1 MQRKRSA
8 EHGKTVLVAV
18 LLGLV
23 AMESASP
30 VSAQIVTGRQP
41 GEPATI
47 RIHLDAREGARMA
60 ERSGGRLAVSDFLRR
75 AGSVELRGPRAMDLT
90 VHVFRMRGG
99 SVLEAFRSGPVSVT
113 AGEPVSLGR
122 LLQPGSPK
130 YGDFFL
136 NPEWVVEAGK
146 TVSAGAAIE
155 DPGSFVINGVIPYHP
170 KGWETMDSYY
180 AVAVPAD
187 RRQLDT
193 AVTGFAGMFASPER

>member
-1 MQRKRSA
+1 MKRKCNWGPGR
-8 EHGKTVLVAV
+8 TMFLAV
-18 LLGLV
+18 LLGL
-23 AMESASP
+23 AGLEGAAP
-30 VSAQIVTGRQP
+30 VNGQVVTGRQL

-47 RIHLDAREGARMA
+47 RIHLDARAAASLAARS
-60 ERSGGRLAVSDFLRR
+60 EGRLAVSDFLRR
-75 AGSVELRGPRAMDLT
+75 AGSVELRGPRSMELT

-99 SVLEAFRSGPVSVT
+99 SVLEAFRSDPVSVSG
-113 AGEPVSLGR
+113 GEPVSLGR
-122 LLQPGSPK
+122 LLQPGAPK

-146 TVSAGAAIE
+146 TVPAGAAIE

-170 KGWETMDSYY
+170 KGWETMESYY

-193 AVTGFAGMFASPER
+193 AVTGFAGVFAAPDR

>member
-1 MQRKRSA
+1 MKRKCSLKP
-8 EHGKTVLVAV
+8 GKTMFLVV
-18 LLGLV
+18 LLVLAGLEGAAPLNGQV
-23 AMESASP
+23 
-30 VSAQIVTGRQP
+30 VTGRLP

-47 RIHLDAREGARMA
+47 RIHLDARAAASLA

-99 SVLEAFRSGPVSVT
+99 TVLETFHTNPVSVSG
-113 AGEPVSLGR
+113 GEPVSLGR
-122 LLQPGSPK
+122 LLQPGVPK

-146 TVSAGAAIE
+146 TVPAGAAIE

-170 KGWETMDSYY
+170 KGWENMESYY

-193 AVTGFAGMFASPER
+193 AVTGFAGVFASPER